1 MKEPV
6 GLKSNRRLHELID
19 WVYVMLLICVVAVIV
34 GGAAYNPYHCNCYVI
49 DIDMSLRNMRS
60 NSDIISE
67 WLVGGSINKIHKH
80 QAYLDAW
87 RKEQEKHIEFNL
99 FRRIRLKQL
108 NKAYNDSIYIFR
120 VFTRVD
126 GVKRISKTI
135 PLTYKE
141 LVDWDKSL
149 RVK

>member
-1 MKEPV
+1 M
-6 GLKSNRRLHELID
+6 GLCAAVNLCSSSNCGWRA
-19 WVYVMLLICVVAVIV
+19 AVH
-34 GGAAYNPYHCNCYVI
+34 NPYHCNCYVI

-87 RKEQEKHIEFNL
+87 RKEQEKRIEFSL